1 MDFWKAV
8 FALVKR
14 RFIGPP
20 LIVLSFAAAA
30 LAFHLVPTT
39 YVSTASMVLTTPATG
54 GTLPADPTRP
64 TGLTNP
70 LLQFSDGLRVTAGI
84 LILSMNTPEVA
95 AELGLVKGGTTE
107 ITINDGRTN
116 PDLLGISTNGPF
128 VYVEVRSR
136 SAAEAQKVVVKA
148 KQRIRKELLTRQQ
161 ALRAPRS
168 TFISVVD
175 VVPSSTP
182 EAKVTSRLMAAGGVL
197 FAVLAVGF
205 GVAYGVTETRA
216 GRRRRAADPAD
227 PFSPKAVFPEPVFP
241 ERFGFSEAP
250 AVPGPLGGSGAS
262 AARTASAVPGDSAVP
277 AGEDAERAHV
287 AAAAPAT
294 GAEPPL
300 TVYPPEDDRGS
311 AEGPFHDEPAQL
323 VVILDEEEP
332 PERRGEHPGG
342 DHEDSGEKRDG
353 DHKSHEGHEG
363 REGREGREGIE
374 GIEGFGGES
383 RDLDGGFGGERE
395 RFGGDND
402 DDRGERAADTV
413 VFTRAGGRGH
423 RER

>member
-1 MDFWKAV
+1 MYFWKAV

-14 RFIGPP
+14 RFVGPP

-205 GVAYGVTETRA
+205 GVAYGVTEARA
-216 GRRRRAADPAD
+216 GRRRRAADPAY
-227 PFSPKAVFPEPVFP
+227 PASPKAVLPEPAFP
-241 ERFGFSEAP
+241 KSPGLFEAP
-250 AVPGPLGGSGAS
+250 AAPG
-262 AARTASAVPGDSAVP
+262 
-277 AGEDAERAHV
+277 AHV
-287 AAAAPAT
+287 AAAAPAA
-294 GAEPPL
+294 GAEPSL
-300 TVYPPEDDRGS
+300 AVYPPEGVRGS

-323 VVILDEEEP
+323 VVVLDEEEP
-332 PERRGEHPGG
+332 PERHGEHPGG

-353 DHKSHEGHEG
+353 DHGDHGDHEGHEG
-363 REGREGREGIE
+363 LDG
-374 GIEGFGGES
+374 GFGGES

-395 RFGGDND
+395 SFGGDPD
-402 DDRGERAADTV
+402 DDPGERSADTV

>member
-8 FALVKR
+8 FALVRR

-20 LIVLSFAAAA
+20 LLVLSLVAAA
-30 LAFHLVPTT
+30 LAFNLVPTT
-39 YVSTASMVLTTPATG
+39 YVSTTSMVLTTPATG

-64 TGLTNP
+64 IGLTNP

-95 AELGLVKGGTTE
+95 AELGLVQGGTTE

-136 SAAEAQKVVVKA
+136 SAAEAQSVVLKA

-182 EAKVTSRLMAAGGVL
+182 EAKITSKLMAAGGVL
-197 FAVLAVGF
+197 FAVLTVGF
-205 GVAYGVTETRA
+205 GVAYGVTEARA
-216 GRRRRAADPAD
+216 SRRRRAAAPAG
-227 PFSPKAVFPEPVFP
+227 PFSAGPPSPKA
-241 ERFGFSEAP
+241 
-250 AVPGPLGGSGAS
+250 
-262 AARTASAVPGDSAVP
+262 
-277 AGEDAERAHV
+277 
-287 AAAAPAT
+287 AAPVA
-294 GAEPPL
+294 GAEPSL
-300 TVYPPEDDRGS
+300 TVYPPYPPYSPYPPEDVRGS

-323 VVILDEEEP
+323 VVVLDEEEP
-332 PERRGEHPGG
+332 PEPPGGGHAGRGGLGG
-342 DHEDSGEKRDG
+342 DHEDFAEDFDG
-353 DHKSHEGHEG
+353 D
-363 REGREGREGIE
+363 
-374 GIEGFGGES
+374 
-383 RDLDGGFGGERE
+383 L
-395 RFGGDND
+395 D
-402 DDRGERAADTV
+402 DDHGERATDTV
-413 VFTRAGGRGH
+413 VFTRAGGRG
-423 RER
+423 EE

>member
-1 MDFWKAV
+1 M
-8 FALVKR
+8 
-14 RFIGPP
+14 
-20 LIVLSFAAAA
+20 
-30 LAFHLVPTT
+30 PTT

-168 TFISVVD
+168 TYISVVD

-182 EAKVTSRLMAAGGVL
+182 EAKVTNRLTAAGGVL

-205 GVAYGVTETRA
+205 GVAYGVTEARA

-227 PFSPKAVFPEPVFP
+227 PFSPKAVFPEPAFP
-241 ERFGFSEAP
+241 ERLGRSEAP
-250 AVPGPLGGSGAS
+250 AAP
-262 AARTASAVPGDSAVP
+262 
-277 AGEDAERAHV
+277 EWAHV
-287 AAAAPAT
+287 AATASAT
-294 GAEPPL
+294 GAEPPPA
-300 TVYPPEDDRGS
+300 VYPPGDVPGS
-311 AEGPFHDEPAQL
+311 AEGPFHDDPAQL
-323 VVILDEEEP
+323 VVVLDEEEP
-332 PERRGEHPGG
+332 PERDGEHPGG
-342 DHEDSGEKRDG
+342 DHGGSGEKRDG
-353 DHKSHEGHEG
+353 VHGGHEDHEGL
-363 REGREGREGIE
+363 
-374 GIEGFGGES
+374 GGES
-383 RDLDGGFGGERE
+383 RDLDGGFGGERGRFGGDPDDDRE
-395 RFGGDND
+395 RFGGDPD

-413 VFTRAGGRGH
+413 AFTRAGGRGH
-423 RER
+423 REG

>member
-8 FALVKR
+8 FALVRR

-20 LIVLSFAAAA
+20 LLALSLVAAA
-30 LAFHLVPTT
+30 LAFNLVPTT
-39 YVSTASMVLTTPATG
+39 YVSTTSMVLTTPATG

-64 TGLTNP
+64 IGLTNP

-95 AELGLVKGGTTE
+95 AELGLVQGGTTE

-136 SAAEAQKVVVKA
+136 SAAEAQSVVLKA

-182 EAKVTSRLMAAGGVL
+182 EAKITSKLMAAGGVL
-197 FAVLAVGF
+197 FAVLTIGF
-205 GVAYGVTETRA
+205 GVAYGVTEARA
-216 GRRRRAADPAD
+216 SGRRRAA
-227 PFSPKAVFPEPVFP
+227 
-241 ERFGFSEAP
+241 AP
-250 AVPGPLGGSGAS
+250 AGPSFP
-262 AARTASAVPGDSAVP
+262 T
-277 AGEDAERAHV
+277 
-287 AAAAPAT
+287 AAPTAAPT
-294 GAEPPL
+294 AGAEPSL
-300 TVYPPEDDRGS
+300 TVYPPYQPYPPGDVRGS

-323 VVILDEEEP
+323 VVVLDEEEP
-332 PERRGEHPGG
+332 PEPPGGGHAGRGGLGG
-342 DHEDSGEKRDG
+342 DHEDFAEDFAEDFDG
-353 DHKSHEGHEG
+353 D
-363 REGREGREGIE
+363 
-374 GIEGFGGES
+374 
-383 RDLDGGFGGERE
+383 L
-395 RFGGDND
+395 D
-402 DDRGERAADTV
+402 DDHGERATDTV
-413 VFTRAGGRGH
+413 VFTRAGGRG
-423 RER
+423 EE